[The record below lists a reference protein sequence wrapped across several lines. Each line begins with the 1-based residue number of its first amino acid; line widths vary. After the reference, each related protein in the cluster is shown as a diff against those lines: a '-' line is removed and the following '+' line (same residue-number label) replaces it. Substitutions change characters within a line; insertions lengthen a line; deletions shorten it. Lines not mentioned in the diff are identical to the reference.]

1 MVKFI
6 VLIWTMPGVKLLVC
20 VEIMNEDVCRL
31 GSMYCFLYHY
41 GFWMILV
48 LNIEIEVFNLNNL
61 WTLLP
66 PKKSRP
72 YIPKWDI
79 QNKKLGGE
87 GVLSTRIFLDSY
99 SYSMWKLQGWI
110 PKKKEFLW
118 VDQGKAMRDLREFSF
133 LSLKFCKTFKGFCEN
148 QILSKLY
155 GSVSKFLE
163 FWGLKNEPGK
173 FS

>member
-1 MVKFI
+1 MSIFWNKNSGCMVKFI

-20 VEIMNEDVCRL
+20 VENMNEDVCRL

-99 SYSMWKLQGWI
+99 SYSMWKPQGWI
-110 PKKKEFLW
+110 QKKKGISRGW
-118 VDQGKAMRDLREFSF
+118 PRESYA
-133 LSLKFCKTFKGFCEN
+133 GFTGVFFFVFEV
-148 QILSKLY
+148 L
-155 GSVSKFLE
+155 
-163 FWGLKNEPGK
+163 
-173 FS
+173 